1 MFRVKGDTR
10 SYYAELIQDAIAH
23 IVAHL
28 DEALDLETLAGRA
41 RLSPFHFHRVF
52 RGMTGETPLELA
64 RRLRLERAAWRL
76 SRSADPVTD
85 IAFDAG
91 YETHEAFT
99 RAFKAAFS
107 TSPSGFRDRKYRR
120 TVLPAT
126 CGIHHSAEGGAVPP
140 FSPRVSGGQPVQV
153 EIVEM
158 PVVRVAALRHVGP
171 YSQISQT
178 FSRLDHIARSANLF
192 HDEAALVAL
201 YHDDPDSVP
210 QDQLRSDAGIVVSAG
225 AKIPPTLCEQT
236 LPAGRYAKT
245 VHRGPYEQ
253 LGDAWARFLGE
264 WLPSSGQRLASTPSF
279 ELYRNTPLDT
289 PKEQLITELYAPLA

>member
-1 MFRVKGDTR
+1 VKGDTR
-10 SYYAELIQDAIAH
+10 RSYAELIQDAVENV
-23 IVAHL
+23 VAQL
-28 DEALDLETLAGRA
+28 DEALDLEALAGRA
-41 RLSPFHFHRVF
+41 GLSPFHFHRVF

-126 CGIHHSAEGGAVPP
+126 CGIHHRAEGGAVPP
-140 FSPRVSGGQPVQV
+140 FIPRDSGGQHMQV

-158 PVVRVAALRHVGP
+158 PVLRVAALRHVGP

-178 FSRLDHIARSANLF
+178 FSKLSQIAGLAGLVRN
-192 HDEAALVAL
+192 DAAMVAL
-201 YHDDPDSVP
+201 YHDDPESVP
-210 QDQLRSDAGIVVSAG
+210 QDRLRSDAGIIVPAG
-225 AKIPPTLCEQT
+225 AQIPATLTEQT
-236 LPAGRYAKT
+236 LPAARYAKT